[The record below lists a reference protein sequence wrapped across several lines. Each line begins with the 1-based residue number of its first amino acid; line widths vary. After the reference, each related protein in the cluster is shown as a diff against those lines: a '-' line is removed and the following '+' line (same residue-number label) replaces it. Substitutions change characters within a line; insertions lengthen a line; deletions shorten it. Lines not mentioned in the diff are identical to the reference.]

1 MKDMNMLREKFSPI
15 CFLSALG
22 AGGLSVSFYMYL
34 MFMIPHRGVPMT
46 TFDFWYPTVLKGDW
60 LSVVSVLC
68 AIGIVYFAVLHFKLL
83 WWNIQQFKLYKQSPA
98 YHIMATS
105 NAEVTLMTIP
115 LTLSMTINVCFVLG
129 ALFVPKLWSVVEY
142 LFPFAI
148 LGFLSAGAYALKIFM
163 DYFSRLIIKG
173 DFDFANNNNL
183 SQMISIFAFAMIAVG
198 LAAPGAMS
206 QHLVVNAIGIF
217 AAIFFS
223 AIAIL
228 LLVIKLIFGFQ
239 NIFQHGIAKE
249 ASPSLWIMI
258 PILTLLGIT
267 YIRISFG
274 LDHHFDQKLL
284 NSSLFTFTSLVFS
297 LQLIFGLIGY
307 KVMKHIGYFEEFVE
321 SENRSPVSFALIC
334 PGVALMVFGMFFIH
348 IGLVP
353 NKVLEVN
360 TISYFLVMVPF
371 MYVQYITI
379 VYFFKLKKKFF

>member
-1 MKDMNMLREKFSPI
+1 MLREKFSPI

-46 TFDFWYPTVLKGDW
+46 TFDFWYPTLLKGDW
-60 LSVVSVLC
+60 LSVVGVLC
-68 AIGIVYFAVLHFKLL
+68 ALGILFFAFLHFKLL
-83 WWNIQQFKLYKQSPA
+83 LWNIKQFSLYKKTSAYQS
-98 YHIMATS
+98 MVTS

-115 LTLSMTINVCFVLG
+115 LTFAMTINVCFVIG

-148 LGFLSAGAYALKIFM
+148 LAFFFFFYYALKIFM

-183 SQMISIFAFAMIAVG
+183 SQMISIFAFSMIAVG

-206 QHLVVNAIGIF
+206 QYLVVNAIGIF

-223 AIAIL
+223 AIAVL
-228 LLVIKLIFGFQ
+228 LLLIKLVFGFQ

-274 LDHHFDQKLL
+274 LDHHFDQKLA
-284 NSSLFTFTSLVFS
+284 NSSLFTFTSLIFS

-307 KVMKHIGYFEEFVE
+307 KVMKYIGYFEEFVE
-321 SENRSPVSFALIC
+321 SDNRSPVSFALIC

-353 NKVLEVN
+353 NNVIQ
-360 TISYFLVMVPF
+360 TFSIAYFAVMAPF
-371 MYVQYITI
+371 VYVQYITI
-379 VYFFKLKKKFF
+379 VYFFKLKRKFF